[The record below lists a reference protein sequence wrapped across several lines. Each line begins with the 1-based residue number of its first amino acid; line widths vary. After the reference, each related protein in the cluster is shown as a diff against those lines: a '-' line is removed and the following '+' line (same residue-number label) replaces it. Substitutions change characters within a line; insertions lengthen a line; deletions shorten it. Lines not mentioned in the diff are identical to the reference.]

1 MQYINFSICH
11 KLFLYSYS
19 ISSSVCILLV
29 VVKCGEHPGDP
40 INITYS
46 GAAHSVYAKSGQGCS
61 LVEIEPTIFQ
71 LLNLRAGKDTKCG
84 LQVRALMPGDLLDKF
99 GSH

>member
-1 MQYINFSICH
+1 M
-11 KLFLYSYS
+11 
-19 ISSSVCILLV
+19 
-29 VVKCGEHPGDP
+29 VKCGEHPGDP

-84 LQVRALMPGDLLDKF
+84 LQVRARSCMEISLISVVRINLVRLCKNYKRVF
-99 GSH
+99 